1 MSKII
6 MRWFVQVFSRRF
18 AQVRVLIFMALAIVL
33 PARAT
38 TFSNAS
44 LNGSYSFLINLWTAD
59 VNTNEFAIVGV
70 MTFDGAGQGSAVYTQ
85 TAAGG
90 MITSGNFSMTYTV
103 NPNGTGKITCAA
115 GLKDQFAITLNST
128 AGGVA
133 HGVQLLQT
141 NDNKNEVVSG
151 SAVLQSLAT
160 ETYSLSSLKGNFAFQ
175 GNEWTATGKDAEE
188 GFVGILTFDGKGNVL
203 GSYTDMYD
211 GGLTSPTLTAGTYT
225 VNPDGFGGMLFL
237 ADNIQ
242 FSFAL
247 NSASA
252 AGNAKGLQ
260 FVVNNSNGYNIVRSG
275 TGL

>member
-1 MSKII
+1 
-6 MRWFVQVFSRRF
+6 VQVFSRRF
-18 AQVRVLIFMALAIVL
+18 AQLRTLILLIAFAL
-33 PARAT
+33 PAQAT

-44 LNGSYSFLINLWTAD
+44 LNGSYSFLINLWTA
-59 VNTNEFAIVGV
+59 NTHTNEFAIVGV
-70 MTFDGAGQGSAVYTQ
+70 MTFDGAGQGTAVYTQ

-90 MITSGNFSMTYTV
+90 VITSGNFSMNYTV
-103 NPNGTGKITCAA
+103 KPNGTGRITCST
-115 GLKDQFAITLNST
+115 GLTDEFAITLNST

-151 SAVLQSLAT
+151 SAVLQSAT
-160 ETYSLSSLKGNFAFQ
+160 AETYSLSSLKGNFAFQ
-175 GNEWTATGKDAEE
+175 GNEWTATGTDAEE
-188 GFVGILTFDGKGNVL
+188 GFVGILTFDGKRNVT
-203 GSYTDMYD
+203 GSYTDIYD
-211 GGLTSPTLTAGTYT
+211 GELTTPTLTAGTYT
-225 VNPDGFGGMLFL
+225 VDSDGFGGMLFL

-247 NSASA
+247 NSSTA

-275 TGL
+275 TALEQ